1 MNEFKES
8 IRVLRENSG
17 KIIITETLKKLLIE
31 LMQGNISKQEFMNL
45 TGIGDKKTVEIKIQ
59 EIVSEDLKLKSLY
72 EEYMSR
78 KSTDFNGYNF
88 RPEAIEML
96 RNNYS
101 QSYMAE
107 KIGVSRRTFS
117 TKIKQL
123 AESNQDNILGQLLSK
138 HADTQMKRQE
148 VSEIELIKINLQLD
162 QYEEEHPVLAMRYE
176 KKSSIEIRREN
187 VLRVI
192 ETVESLL
199 ETGYTIKE
207 LNDTGV
213 ISEASYRRY
222 KDEAINLSK
231 ILEDESKGEK

>member
-8 IRVLRENSG
+8 MSVSRENSG

-31 LMQGNISKQEFMNL
+31 LMQGKISKQEVMNL
-45 TGIGDKKTVEIKIQ
+45 TGIGDKKTIEIKIQ
-59 EIVSEDLKLKSLY
+59 EIVSENPELRLLY
-72 EEYMSR
+72 EEYMAR

-107 KIGVSRRTFS
+107 KICVSRRTFS

-123 AESNQDNILGQLLSK
+123 AEKNQDNILGQLLSQ
-138 HADTQMKRQE
+138 HAERQMKRQE
-148 VSEIELIKINLQLD
+148 LTDVELIRVNVQLD
-162 QYEEEHPVLAMRYE
+162 EYEEKYPVGKIRYE
-176 KKSSIEIRREN
+176 KIDSIEARKDN
-187 VLRVI
+187 VCRI
-192 ETVESLL
+192 IDTVEALL
-199 ETGYTIKE
+199 ADGYTLKE
-207 LNDTGV
+207 LSEKGI
-213 ISEASYRRY
+213 ISEAGYRRY
-222 KDEAINLSK
+222 KEEAINLSK